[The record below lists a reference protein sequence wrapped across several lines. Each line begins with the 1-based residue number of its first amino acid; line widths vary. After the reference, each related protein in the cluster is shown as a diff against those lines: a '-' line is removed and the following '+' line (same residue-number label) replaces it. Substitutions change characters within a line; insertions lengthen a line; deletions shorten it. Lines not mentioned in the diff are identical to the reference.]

1 MTPLIV
7 TSNSDTSAEL
17 WADQKFQPFPG
28 ILLRA
33 VCIGT
38 QVATTHSWGEELRK
52 LGCLGIT
59 KQAQSES
66 YTVPNRASASTVAPP
81 PDMVSVAA
89 IAIYVVLELVESFGS
104 VRACDVSEIPSL
116 LRLDLD
122 LDIAERVSQTLDSEL
137 GTISWEEIVTIIGLI
152 ARLEDFHTAFE
163 DFHTEFENSQ

>member
-1 MTPLIV
+1 MI
-7 TSNSDTSAEL
+7 
-17 WADQKFQPFPG
+17 
-28 ILLRA
+28 
-33 VCIGT
+33 
-38 QVATTHSWGEELRK
+38 
-52 LGCLGIT
+52 
-59 KQAQSES
+59 
-66 YTVPNRASASTVAPP
+66 
-81 PDMVSVAA
+81 SVAA

-104 VRACDVSEIPSL
+104 VRACDVSEIPNL